1 MTKRVNVFVSL
12 GERVR
17 RLAISMSGT
26 DSKGPKP
33 MEGRVIYIHP
43 KGRFHTVEFSTMGG
57 PVRESF
63 AGIMRSECDVHGECF
78 MCVSCGD
85 TGKCSGCTRWYEET
99 GERDGDG

>member
-1 MTKRVNVFVSL
+1 MTNRANGFVSL

-43 KGRFHTVEFSTMGG
+43 KGRFHTVEFSAMGG
-57 PVRESF
+57 PVRKSF
-63 AGIMRSECDVHGECF
+63 AGIM
-78 MCVSCGD
+78 
-85 TGKCSGCTRWYEET
+85 K
-99 GERDGDG
+99 

>member
-17 RLAISMSGT
+17 RLSISMSGT

-43 KGRFHTVEFSTMGG
+43 KGRFHAVEFSTMGG

-63 AGIMRSECDVHGECF
+63 AGIMR
-78 MCVSCGD
+78 
-85 TGKCSGCTRWYEET
+85 
-99 GERDGDG
+99 

>member
-17 RLAISMSGT
+17 RKAITMCGT

-33 MEGRVIYIHP
+33 MEGRVVYIHP
-43 KGRFHTVEFSTMGG
+43 RGRFHTVEFPTMGG

-63 AGIMRSECDVHGECF
+63 AGIM
-78 MCVSCGD
+78 
-85 TGKCSGCTRWYEET
+85 K
-99 GERDGDG
+99 